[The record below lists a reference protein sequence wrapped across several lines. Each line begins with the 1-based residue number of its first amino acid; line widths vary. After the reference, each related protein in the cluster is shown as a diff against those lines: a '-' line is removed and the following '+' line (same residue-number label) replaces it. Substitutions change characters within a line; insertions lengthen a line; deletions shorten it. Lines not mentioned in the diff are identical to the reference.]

1 MMNARLR
8 CRRTA
13 VALLL
18 GAGTCLMTFG
28 PGALRARAQAKE
40 YPRVNLALSYR
51 VDPDW
56 PQRPEGVSWAAVS
69 GVAVDG
75 KDQVW
80 LYTRGKPPVQVY
92 TAGGKFVRAWGEDI
106 IGTAH
111 FLKLDHQGNVW
122 VSDVGNHVVMQFTP
136 EGKLLRTLGTRGE
149 PGKDQTHLNKPTDM
163 AVAPDGDVYVS
174 DGYGNDRVVHFD
186 KKGRF
191 VKAWGKLGT
200 GPGEFS
206 LPHSI
211 ALDSGGR
218 VYVADRNNA
227 RIQVFDAE
235 GKFLAQWRNLLVP
248 WGLCMTAKDELWA
261 CGCSP
266 MTWPETG
273 LVSCPPKDQ
282 VFMKFDTT
290 GRLLQL
296 WTLPKGQ
303 DGKEQPGEVNW
314 LHAMALDSHGNIYAG
329 DIRGQ
334 RAQKFVRHP
343 RSTTGLGSVDLKAKV
358 SLSPTEIKITN
369 LDPFAWTDVKVGINA
384 SRGKGGFWARVNKD
398 EEKYTEPGHYL
409 ALPYS
414 RFQNSAGDT
423 FDPSGGDMETVII
436 KAATSEG
443 AGVCKFKQK

>member
-1 MMNARLR
+1 MMNACLR
-8 CRRTA
+8 CRRRA

-18 GAGTCLMTFG
+18 SAGVFLAVFG
-28 PGALRARAQAKE
+28 PAALRVPAQDKE
-40 YPRVNLALSYR
+40 YPRVNLAVSYR
-51 VDPDW
+51 VDPHW
-56 PQRPEGVSWAAVS
+56 PQRPEGMEWAAVS
-69 GVAVDG
+69 GVAVDA

-80 LYTRGKPPVQVY
+80 LYTRAKPPVQVY
-92 TAGGKFVRAWGEDI
+92 TADGKFVRGWGEDI

-111 FLKLDHQGNVW
+111 FLKLDRQGNVW
-122 VSDVGNHVVMQFTP
+122 VTDVGNHVVMQFTP
-136 EGKLLRTLGTRGE
+136 EGKLLKTLGTRGE
-149 PGKDQTHLNKPTDM
+149 PGNDQTHLNKPTDM
-163 AVAPDGDVYVS
+163 AVAPDGDVFVS

-186 KKGRF
+186 KQGRF

-211 ALDSGGR
+211 ALDSRGR

-248 WGLCMTAKDELWA
+248 WGLCMTADDELWA

-282 VFMKFDTT
+282 LFMRFDLT

-296 WTLPKGQ
+296 WTVPKGR
-303 DGKEQPGEVNW
+303 DGKEQPGELNW
-314 LHAMALDSHGNIYAG
+314 LHAMALDSQGNIYAG

-334 RAQKFVRHP
+334 RAQKFVR
-343 RSTTGLGSVDLKAKV
+343 
-358 SLSPTEIKITN
+358 
-369 LDPFAWTDVKVGINA
+369 
-384 SRGKGGFWARVNKD
+384 
-398 EEKYTEPGHYL
+398 
-409 ALPYS
+409 
-414 RFQNSAGDT
+414 
-423 FDPSGGDMETVII
+423 
-436 KAATSEG
+436 
-443 AGVCKFKQK
+443 QK